1 LLKIIWK
8 LPENLEINSSYVIL
22 QQVAAEN
29 HLFIY
34 LFGEGFAIVKS
45 ALCCLSHTASPFCS
59 VIFWRFSLKLF
70 A

>member
-8 LPENLEINSSYVIL
+8 LPENLEINSSYIIL

-34 LFGEGFAIVKS
+34 LFGETGV
-45 ALCCLSHTASPFCS
+45 
-59 VIFWRFSLKLF
+59 
-70 A
+70 